1 MTPENKNTFRIFIGN
16 GFVYGGGDRSVL
28 SVMQKTNPRNLSLF
42 NSLTKHL

>member
-16 GFVYGGGDRSVL
+16 GFVYRGERSVL
-28 SVMQKTNPRNLSLF
+28 SVMQKTNSRNLSLF